1 MKLLLAL
8 ALIGHLAS
16 PPAVSVSPPIE
27 RLEAFCK
34 GCGCRGGPGWRI
46 HRTGQC
52 AGKKNLAKECGSPPS
67 PALCT
72 KEN

>member
-1 MKLLLAL
+1 MIAAIVAAL
-8 ALIGHLAS
+8 ALVF
-16 PPAVSVSPPIE
+16 PAPINAPAAMTE
-27 RLEAFCK
+27 SHIEAFCK

-52 AGKKNLAKECGSPPS
+52 AGHKNIDKECGRPPS